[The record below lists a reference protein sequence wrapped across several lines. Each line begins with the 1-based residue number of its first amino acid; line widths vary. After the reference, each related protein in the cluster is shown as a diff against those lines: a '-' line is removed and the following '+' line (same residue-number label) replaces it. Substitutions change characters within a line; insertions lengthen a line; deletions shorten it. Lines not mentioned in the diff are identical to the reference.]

1 MQRDVDPASSYPYAV
16 LCLIMIFVFGFLGVW
31 SRLSY
36 RATKFG
42 EKEIF
47 APLTDKTR
55 STS

>member
-1 MQRDVDPASSYPYAV
+1 MQRDVDPAFSYTYAV